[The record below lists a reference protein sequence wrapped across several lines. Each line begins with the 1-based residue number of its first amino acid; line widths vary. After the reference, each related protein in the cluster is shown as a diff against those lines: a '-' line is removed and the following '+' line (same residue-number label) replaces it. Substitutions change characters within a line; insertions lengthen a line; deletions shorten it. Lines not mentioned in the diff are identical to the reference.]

1 MNKIFFS
8 LFILISCVCLI
19 SSNGSSKF
27 QIGNEL
33 YDNLFKVVTQKVLI
47 EANKYKENLPPVN
60 LDLSPAK
67 FLPIK
72 LNLTNLKFEDLVYRD
87 DELEISGN
95 EATKT
100 ISIKLSK
107 IINII
112 V

>member
-1 MNKIFFS
+1 MNKIFFC
-8 LFILISCVCLI
+8 LLILLSSVYLI

-33 YDNLFKVVTQKVLI
+33 YDNLFKVVTQKVII
-47 EANKYKENLPPVN
+47 EANKYKENLPPIN

-72 LNLTNLKFEDLVYRD
+72 LNITNLKFEDLLYRD
-87 DELEISGN
+87 DEFEISAN
-95 EATKT
+95 EATKI

-107 IINII
+107 MIIII
-112 V
+112 L